1 MRHPGPRCARLR
13 AGSRAK
19 GNPVLKLLIGNQR
32 FSSWSLRAWLLLQ
45 QLGIPF
51 EAQVLPYT
59 RPDWGAAVRSLNA
72 AGTVPV
78 LMIESFAVGDSLA
91 IAETLAEL
99 YPQAGVW
106 PADAQ
111 ERAMARSLCAEMHSS
126 FGALRS
132 ECAFDL
138 FRDGA
143 PRPLSAQAAA
153 QLARVDRI
161 LAGAVEGA
169 FLFGRFC
176 AADAFFI
183 PVGLRVLQ
191 YGLEVSPR
199 ARAYIERAAALPAV
213 QLWTAQAQNERDW
226 PPLGTSGKPYHRAV
240 VSGEDALRLARHWA
254 DSWNARRL
262 DAVLELFAEDAV
274 FVSPKAEVFIGRARV
289 EGKAALRGYWTTAL
303 ERITQLR
310 FTLETADWDAST
322 STLLVVYVADLDGK
336 RARASERWVLEAD
349 GRIRYGEAYYGA
361 SA

>member
-1 MRHPGPRCARLR
+1 M
-13 AGSRAK
+13 
-19 GNPVLKLLIGNQR
+19 LKLLIGNQR
-32 FSSWSLRAWLLLQ
+32 FSSWSLRAWLLMQ
-45 QLGIPF
+45 QLDIPF
-51 EAQVLPYT
+51 EAQKLPYT
-59 RPDWGAAVRSLNA
+59 RPDWGAAIRSLNA

-78 LMIESFAVGDSLA
+78 LMIESFVVGDSLA

-106 PADAQ
+106 PRDAQ

-143 PRPLSAQAAA
+143 PRPLSAPAAA

-161 LAGAVEGA
+161 LAGAVDGG
-169 FLFGRFC
+169 FLFGEFC

-199 ARAYIERAAALPAV
+199 ARAYIERGAALPALK
-213 QLWTAQAQNERDW
+213 LWTEQAQQERGW
-226 PPLGTSGKPYHRAV
+226 APIATSGQPYHRAV
-240 VSGEDALRLARHWA
+240 VSGEDALRFARHWVE
-254 DSWNARRL
+254 SWNARRL
-262 DAVLELFAEDAV
+262 DAVLALFAEDAV
-274 FVSPKAEVFIGRARV
+274 FVSPKAEAFIGQVRV
-289 EGKAALRGYWTTAL
+289 EGKAALRAYWTTAL
-303 ERITQLR
+303 EKITQLR
-310 FTLETADWDAST
+310 FTLETADWDAAT
-322 STLLVVYVADLDGK
+322 STLSAIYVAELNGK
-336 RARASERWVLEAD
+336 RSRAAERWVLEAD